1 MFFTCQCEN
10 YKFIELSFLYFSTL
24 KSLLTNFKH
33 LLRPHDIYLQD
44 GMKNHKFCGMG
55 FFCSLKSQPAS
66 FRHLLEHYNMILQ
79 VGDKNHKFYGTWFF
93 FLCFKKCTKQLQ
105 ETFGPQIM
113 FLYADAKTISFVELF
128 FHIFFYF
135 KNPTNQF

>member
-1 MFFTCQCEN
+1 
-10 YKFIELSFLYFSTL
+10 LSFLYFSTL
-24 KSLLTNFKH
+24 KSLLANFKH

-79 VGDKNHKFYGTWFF
+79 VGEKNHKFYGTW
-93 FLCFKKCTKQLQ
+93 
-105 ETFGPQIM
+105 
-113 FLYADAKTISFVELF
+113 LF
-128 FHIFFYF
+128 FIYAL
-135 KNPTNQF
+135 KNVLSSFRKLLGPKLCSYMPMQKP